1 MATVGLRLLNPLERW
16 SPIIFILAG
25 GLALLSSGINTLD
38 AVPGL
43 STQQGI
49 LIFIEGLAGFGGIL
63 LSFVAM
69 LGLYPILKTD
79 APRLA
84 RVGVG
89 VMVLPV
95 LFFLVDLVWLSLSGV
110 LGLPSLTLTYLP
122 SPMLALGAAFL
133 LFAVGTTIFGVIAL
147 VTSALSQTIGGLLI
161 GFATAW
167 FLLIGGIAVYGFPI
181 PVWLLALTGL
191 MQGGSMLGIGY
202 LLRNGREGRTLA
214 EAVAG

>member
-202 LLRNGREGRTLA
+202 LLRNGREVKTRH

>member
-1 MATVGLRLLNPLERW
+1 MPTVGRRLLNRLEQW
-16 SPIIFILAG
+16 SPIVFMLAG
-25 GLALLSSGINTLD
+25 GLALLASSINTLD
-38 AVPGL
+38 AVPGV

-49 LIFIEGLAGFGGIL
+49 LIFIEGLAGFGSIL
-63 LSFVAM
+63 FSFVAM
-69 LGLYPILKTD
+69 LGLYPILKKD

-122 SPMLALGAAFL
+122 SPMLALGAVFF
-133 LFAVGTTIFGVIAL
+133 LFAVGTTIFGVTTVLTDAL
-147 VTSALSQTIGGLLI
+147 GQTIGGLLI
-161 GFATAW
+161 VFAMA
-167 FLLIGGIAVYGFPI
+167 LYLRIGGIAVYGFPI
-181 PVWLLALTGL
+181 PIWLVALSGL
-191 MQGGSMLGIGY
+191 MQGGSTLGIGY
-202 LLRNGREGRTLA
+202 RLRNGREGVTRG

>member
-1 MATVGLRLLNPLERW
+1 MATVGRRLLNPLEQW
-16 SPIIFILAG
+16 SPIVFMLAG
-25 GLALLSSGINTLD
+25 GLALLSSSINTLD
-38 AVPGL
+38 AVPGV

-49 LIFIEGLAGFGGIL
+49 LVFIEGLAGFGGIL

-69 LGLYPILKTD
+69 LGLYPILKKD

-122 SPMLALGAAFL
+122 SPMLALGAVFF

-147 VTSALSQTIGGLLI
+147 LTDPLIQSIGGLLI
-161 GFATAW
+161 VFATAW
-167 FLLIGGIAVYGFPI
+167 YLLIGSIAIYGFPI
-181 PVWLLALTGL
+181 PVWLVALTGL

-202 LLRNGREGRTLA
+202 FLRNGREGVTQA
-214 EAVAG
+214 GAVAG

>member
-1 MATVGLRLLNPLERW
+1 MARVGRLLVPLERW
-16 SPIIFILAG
+16 SPIVFMLAG

-38 AVPGL
+38 AVPGI
-43 STQQGI
+43 STQQGL

-69 LGLYPILKTD
+69 LGLYPVLKRA
-79 APRLA
+79 APQLA
-84 RVGVG
+84 LAGVG

-147 VTSALSQTIGGLLI
+147 VTAALSQTTGALLI

-167 FLLIGGIAVYGFPI
+167 YLLIGGIVSYGFPI

-191 MQGGSMLGIGY
+191 MQGGAMLGIGY
-202 LLRNGREGRTLA
+202 LLRNGAEGMTRA

>member
-1 MATVGLRLLNPLERW
+1 MATVGRRLLNPLEQW
-16 SPIIFILAG
+16 SPIVFMLAG
-25 GLALLSSGINTLD
+25 GLALLSSSINTLD
-38 AVPGL
+38 AVPGV

-69 LGLYPILKTD
+69 LGLYPILKKD

-122 SPMLALGAAFL
+122 SPMLALGAVFF
-133 LFAVGTTIFGVIAL
+133 LFAVGTTIFGVTAVLTDAL
-147 VTSALSQTIGGLLI
+147 GRALGGLLI
-161 GFATAW
+161 VFAMAW
-167 FLLIGGIAVYGFPI
+167 YLLIGGIATHGFPI
-181 PVWLLALTGL
+181 PVWLVALTGL
-191 MQGGSMLGIGY
+191 LQGGSMLGIGY
-202 LLRNGREGRTLA
+202 LLRNGREGMTRA